1 MGDAKI
7 ARRGRPRRLKGE
19 KLMSRSASEYTIQEV
34 SAKLGVPVQKLR
46 RWDAQGVLV
55 ARRTDGGHRRYAREI
70 VDGLAGSALGP
81 PMDSYED
88 QLATARKS
96 LREKRRIIQLLL
108 ESESRYRDLVETS
121 HDLIWSTDAQGRFT
135 YLNNGAF
142 DLLGIPPKELLG
154 RCFFDFEARPSHI
167 SNRRFFSTLRKSG
180 EVKNHIAHL
189 LAGDGSDR
197 WIGINARVQHDESGQ
212 ICGIRGTA
220 RNVTEQHEAAL
231 QIEHLATHDS
241 LTGLPNRVSLQRAL
255 DHALANGDVGAVLFI
270 DIDHFKYVNDNFG
283 HRSGDQ
289 LIVGVSGVLKEAVK
303 QFNGQVFRLGGDEYA
318 VHLPESLRGNATKV
332 GDQLLESL
340 RHYRFQSAA
349 HQRMSSLTA
358 SIGIALYPFHGSDV
372 TGLLSNADIAM
383 YQAKDSGRNRCVL
396 YDQDAQSLRRTHSRV
411 QWANRL
417 RDVLDDDRLV
427 LYYQPVVRLSDLRTV
442 HCEILVRLRDDAGNL
457 ILPSQFIEYAES
469 LGLVQEIDM
478 RVVDRLLEYLRAP
491 ETRNTRFRYFVNL
504 SRVSISDQHWVR
516 KFHNMLAA
524 ADVNHSQL
532 VFEITETAAMSDV
545 DVTQQFIR
553 ELKQM
558 GCRFALD
565 DFGAGFSSFYYLK
578 RFDVDY
584 LKIDGGFVR
593 DLATDEANRI
603 FVKALCDVARGLNKQ
618 VVAEWVENRETLQLL
633 NEMGTLYAQGY
644 LFHRPIPLWEEVP
657 ERIVLPASEPARA
670 EQGGMRAAERD

>member
-1 MGDAKI
+1 
-7 ARRGRPRRLKGE
+7 
-19 KLMSRSASEYTIQEV
+19 MSRSASEYTIQEA

-55 ARRTDGGHRRYAREI
+55 ARRTDGGHRRYPREMI
-70 VDGLAGSALGP
+70 DGLAGSTLGP

-142 DLLGIPPKELLG
+142 DLLGIPPKDLLG

-180 EVKNHIAHL
+180 EVKNQIAHL
-189 LAGDGSDR
+189 LAADGSDR
-197 WIGINARVQHDESGQ
+197 WIGINARVQHDEAGQ

-231 QIEHLATHDS
+231 QIEYLATHDS

-255 DHALANGDVGAVLFI
+255 EQALASGDVGAVLFI

-283 HRSGDQ
+283 YRSGDQ

-332 GDQLLESL
+332 GDHLLESL
-340 RHYRFQSAA
+340 RHYRFQSAS

-372 TGLLSNADIAM
+372 AGLLSNADIAM
-383 YQAKDSGRNRCVL
+383 YQAKDGGRNRCVL

-427 LYYQPVVRLSDLRTV
+427 LYFQPVVRLSDLRTV
-442 HCEILVRLRDDAGNL
+442 HCEILVRLRDDSGNL

-516 KFHNMLAA
+516 KFHNMLAGS
-524 ADVNHSQL
+524 DVSHSQL

-593 DLATDEANRI
+593 DLATDEGNRI

-618 VVAEWVENRETLQLL
+618 VVAEWVENRETLRIL
-633 NEMGTLYAQGY
+633 NEMGTLYGQGY
-644 LFHRPIPLWEEVP
+644 LFHRPMPLWEEVP
-657 ERIVLPASEPARA
+657 ERIILPSGEPATP
-670 EQGGMRAAERD
+670 EHGGLREAQ